1 MILFVERTE
10 KNRNKKVKNF
20 SGRTV
25 ETRSQRLSEDEREKL
40 EVRMRFGRDL
50 ERKEM
55 GTGG

>member
-10 KNRNKKVKNF
+10 KNRNKKEKNF
-20 SGRTV
+20 SGRMV
-25 ETRSQRLSEDEREKL
+25 ETRLSEYEREKL
-40 EVRMRFGRDL
+40 EVRMRIGRDL